1 MLIVVP
7 EVLNS
12 DEIRTI
18 TEAVKLADFADGR
31 ETAGARTRGIK
42 NNLQTHDNTGLA
54 LQALILAAL
63 QRNGLFNTVAAP
75 QRILP
80 PRFNLYKEGMFYG
93 DHVDNAIMR
102 DAGENV
108 RIDCSFTLFISDP
121 GDYDGGELVVKGPQG
136 PTAFKLPAGHMV
148 VYPTY
153 YYHEVTPVTRGERL
167 ACVTWLQSMI
177 RDPAKREILLELA
190 LASSHVEDA
199 GNPALGQA
207 ISHLDRARKNL
218 LRIWADT

>member
-1 MLIVVP
+1 
-7 EVLNS
+7 
-12 DEIRTI
+12 
-18 TEAVKLADFADGR
+18 
-31 ETAGARTRGIK
+31 
-42 NNLQTHDNTGLA
+42 
-54 LQALILAAL
+54 
-63 QRNGLFNTVAAP
+63 
-75 QRILP
+75 
-80 PRFNLYKEGMFYG
+80 
-93 DHVDNAIMR
+93 MR

-121 GDYDGGELVVKGPQG
+121 KDYDGGELVVKGPQG
-136 PTAFKLPAGHMV
+136 PTPFKLPAGHMV

-190 LASSHVEDA
+190 LASSHVENA
-199 GNPALGQA
+199 GNPAQA
-207 ISHLDRARKNL
+207 LSHLDRARKNL

>member
-7 EVLNS
+7 DVLTQ
-12 DEIRTI
+12 DEIGKINETVRD
-18 TEAVKLADFADGR
+18 ADFADGR
-31 ETAGARTRGIK
+31 ETAGARTQSIK
-42 NNLQTHDNTGLA
+42 NNLQTHDNTDPE
-54 LQALILAAL
+54 LQELILAAL

-75 QRILP
+75 QYILP

-102 DAGENV
+102 DDGKNV
-108 RIDCSFTLFISDP
+108 RVDCSFTLFISDP
-121 GDYDGGELVVKGPQG
+121 KDYDGGELVVKGPQG
-136 PTAFKLPAGHMV
+136 PTAFKLPPGHMV

-153 YYHEVTPVTRGERL
+153 YYHEVTPVKRGERL

-190 LASSHVEDA
+190 LASSHIEGTNGA
-199 GNPALGQA
+199 AQA
-207 ISHLDRARKNL
+207 ILHLDRARKNL
-218 LRIWADT
+218 LRTWADT